1 MWCSSAPAR
10 LPARAALSH
19 SEARLGPGPCG
30 QVSLHLR
37 DVAELAGGEPRIG
50 LKPAAE
56 AVPCVARA
64 VGRISPRAA
73 ETVWIVEV
81 EAQRGSLV
89 IGVEGRCL
97 PTQRLRSRPDG
108 AIWDPL
114 DLADPHRLVDLVGI
128 RNPGLRRVF

>member
-30 QVSLHLR
+30 QVSLHLG
-37 DVAELAGGEPRIG
+37 DVAELPGVEPRIG

-89 IGVEGRCL
+89 ICVERRGI
-97 PTQRLRSRPDG
+97 PPPRLVPRPDG
-108 AIWDPL
+108 P
-114 DLADPHRLVDLVGI
+114 
-128 RNPGLRRVF
+128 